1 MTAVLRY
8 AALLTLLVLP
18 VACVAPTTPSALR
31 RQQPISQPP
40 PPAQPP
46 PVPAPPPE
54 QPPLT
59 GPNTAYVFS
68 GPLSYPVSGYTRES
82 KFVLYDSGAFAFTY
96 PRSRTILAPIIG
108 KTAALASIFKPM
120 ARRMRRAISRMIC
133 WRSDSATGCTT
144 QISRTLCIGG
154 LSDF

>member
-96 PRSRTILAPIIG
+96 PEIPDYLGAYHRENGRISFDFQTNGSEDASGDLKDDLLEIRFSDRMHHADFEDAVYRRS
-108 KTAALASIFKPM
+108 
-120 ARRMRRAISRMIC
+120 
-133 WRSDSATGCTT
+133 
-144 QISRTLCIGG
+144 Q
-154 LSDF
+154 